1 MVRRLVGALGIAGA
15 LALAGE
21 VAVDGMV
28 LPIGITELGPW
39 ALLILLV
46 TLNITSLFKGWIIPK
61 IHYDF
66 IVTRSEAQQ
75 GTIEKQAETISVQ
88 ARTIDKQTAVGD
100 TVVRVMS
107 SVQEAATSKA
117 SEAG

>member
-1 MVRRLVGALGIAGA
+1 MVGTTI
-15 LALAGE
+15 LA
-21 VAVDGMV
+21 VAVDG
-28 LPIGITELGPW
+28 LGFGFPLGITELGPW
-39 ALLILLV
+39 ALLILVV
-46 TLNITSLFKGWIIPK
+46 TVFLMSLLKGWVIPK
-61 IHYDF
+61 IHYDY
-66 IVTRSEAQQ
+66 IVKRSEAQQ
-75 GTIEKQAETISVQ
+75 GTIEKQSETISVQ

>member
-1 MVRRLVGALGIAGA
+1 MSRADVVVEGLGFPLG
-15 LALAGE
+15 
-21 VAVDGMV
+21 V
-28 LPIGITELGPW
+28 TEMGPW
-39 ALLILLV
+39 ALLILVV
-46 TLNITSLFKGWIIPK
+46 TTTFMALLKGWLIPK

-66 IVTRSEAQQ
+66 IVKRSEAQQ
-75 GTIEKQAETISVQ
+75 GTIEKQSETISVQ

>member
-1 MVRRLVGALGIAGA
+1 MIDGLGI
-15 LALAGE
+15 
-21 VAVDGMV
+21 
-28 LPIGITELGPW
+28 PIGITGLGPW
-39 ALLILLV
+39 ALLILVVAAAFMAL
-46 TLNITSLFKGWIIPK
+46 LKGWLIPK

-66 IVTRSEAQQ
+66 VVRKAEAQQ
-75 GTIEKQAETISVQ
+75 GTIEKQSETISVQ

-117 SEAG
+117 SETG